1 MITQRAVSAVEN
13 ILKSA
18 SFEVEPGTSGA
29 SLTAYRGDE
38 CVVILC
44 SDNPDEIN
52 YFSGKKYKYQ
62 TSGGYAYC
70 KKLLFTMK
78 KVGYIEDC
86 TVWGH
91 EELAKYAGQAV
102 IAGIVDEHIALDFE
116 YTSQTASPA
125 GTVGAQKTG
134 VMTLDDYGPE
144 LVCLPESISTERA
157 HKMAGI
163 RGEVRFVYIPHYLYT
178 CTSSGE
184 KQCGKY
190 LINFDH
196 NEKGLINAI
205 SGNKCEI
212 ESEKLEKIKPETKN
226 VSGGA
231 KVMDAKVKKS
241 EISESL
247 LKSVIEELTK
257 NVRINHSE
265 GDAIYYEDLKVAPD
279 KENVKV
285 DLELVY
291 LPVVQIRGDKIVEI
305 DMTSGEILREPVDDG
320 VELL

>member
-1 MITQRAVSAVEN
+1 MITQRAVSAVED
-13 ILKSA
+13 ILKAA
-18 SFEVEPGTSGA
+18 SFDVEPGTGGA
-29 SLTAYRGDE
+29 SLTAYRGEE
-38 CVVILC
+38 CLLVLC

-52 YFSGKKYKYQ
+52 DFAVKKYKYK
-62 TSGGYAYC
+62 TDGGFAYC

-78 KVGYIEDC
+78 KVGYLEEC

-102 IAGIVDEHIALDFE
+102 IADILGEHIALDFE
-116 YTSQTASPA
+116 YNSQTASPSGA
-125 GTVGAQKTG
+125 VGAQKSG

-144 LVCLPESISTERA
+144 LVCLPENITADRA
-157 HKMAGI
+157 QKMAGI
-163 RGEVRFVYIPHYLYT
+163 RGEVCFVYIPHYLYT
-178 CTSSGE
+178 CTSRGE

-190 LINFDH
+190 LINFDRD
-196 NEKGLINAI
+196 EKGLINAI
-205 SGNKCEI
+205 TGSKCEI
-212 ESEKLEKIKPETKN
+212 ESEKLENVKPETKN

-247 LKSVIEELTK
+247 LKSLVEDLTK
-257 NVRINHSE
+257 NVRVNHSE

-279 KENVKV
+279 KDNIKV
-285 DLELVY
+285 ELELVY

-305 DMTSGEILREPVDDG
+305 DMMSGEILREPVDDG